1 MPKIK
6 EKRMEEVQS
15 FKNTFDWH
23 EYNSK
28 NPFPKGTWSSEIF
41 ENDNPI
47 VLELACG
54 KGEYSTGLAKVY
66 PNKNFIGF
74 DIKGNRLWVG
84 AQRAIDEELEN
95 VRFFRAYID
104 HLDQF
109 FTEEEITDIWIIFP
123 DPQLKKDR
131 KKLTSPKFL
140 KLYKPLLK
148 AGATINL
155 KTDSLELYEFTK
167 EVIEEHSLQLL
178 RDVGDVYKECP
189 EDPELSI
196 KTYYEK
202 KHLENG
208 KLIKFVSFKL

>member
-1 MPKIK
+1 
-6 EKRMEEVQS
+6 MEEVQS
-15 FKNTFDWH
+15 FENTFDWH
-23 EYNSK
+23 DYNSE
-28 NPFPKGTWSSEIF
+28 NPFPKGKWNSDIF
-41 ENDNPI
+41 MNDNPI

-54 KGEYSTGLAKVY
+54 KGEYTTGLAQLH

-84 AQRAIDEELEN
+84 AQRALDKNLEN

-109 FTEEEITDIWIIFP
+109 FSKNEVSEIWIIFP

-140 KLYKPLLK
+140 KLYKSLLQK
-148 AGATINL
+148 GAKINL
-155 KTDSLELYEFTK
+155 KTDSDELYEFTK
-167 EVIEEHSLQLL
+167 EIIDTENLTVL
-178 RDVGDVYKECP
+178 RDIDNVYKDASN
-189 EDPELSI
+189 DPELII

-202 KHLENG
+202 KHLENK
-208 KLIKFVSFKL
+208 KLIKFISFQL

>member
-6 EKRMEEVQS
+6 EKRMEEIQS
-15 FKNTFDWH
+15 LENTFDWH
-23 EYNSK
+23 DYNSEK
-28 NPFPKGTWSSEIF
+28 PFPKGSWNSEIF
-41 ENDNPI
+41 HNNNPI
-47 VLELACG
+47 ILELACG
-54 KGEYSTGLAKVY
+54 KGEYSTGLAKLY
-66 PNKNFIGF
+66 PNKNLIGF
-74 DIKGNRLWVG
+74 DVKGNRLWVG
-84 AQRAIDEELEN
+84 AQRALDQNLNN

-109 FTEEEITDIWIIFP
+109 FGENEVSEIWIIFP

-140 KLYKPLLK
+140 NLYRPLLK
-148 AGATINL
+148 MGATINL
-155 KTDSLELYEFTK
+155 KTDSTELYEFTK
-167 EVIEEHSLQLL
+167 EVIEEENLQML
-178 RDVGDVYKECP
+178 RDVSDVYKECP

-208 KLIKFVSFKL
+208 KTIKFISFKL